1 MFSKCHF
8 YILKIKR
15 NILVLVFLGFCASLL
30 LFSTS
35 NLPAIKKGLTLWAN
49 SVVPSLFPF
58 FVATELLMNT
68 NFVTILGRFLTKIM
82 KPFFNIRGEGAF
94 GFIMGLISGYPVG
107 AKIACDFRENNI
119 CSKEEC
125 ERLLSFT
132 NNSGPLFIVGTVGI
146 SMFGNSTIGLLLLIT
161 HILAC
166 ITVGIIFRFWKY
178 NSSSSDYISNKN
190 SNYKKYKNVTFSNLG
205 EILGKSI
212 SNSIS
217 TVLVIGGFVVI
228 FSSIISILK
237 SSGILNSLIFTLTPI
252 FNFLHIDN
260 SFIYGI
266 LTGLLEI
273 TNGISSI
280 SNINIKAISINV
292 IITAFLLGFG
302 GLSVLLQVLSITS
315 KTDLSIKPYIY
326 GKLLHG
332 VLATFYTF
340 VAIKIFPFF
349 NKSFEEFQ
357 FCSPQETKYAF
368 GERIRQD
375 LILCNLLKIP
385 QIKENLS
392 HILELRPF
400 KGIDNLAS

>member
-8 YILKIKR
+8 YIIKIKR
-15 NILVLVFLGFCASLL
+15 NILALFFLFFATSLL
-30 LFSTS
+30 LFSSS
-35 NLPAIKKGLTLWAN
+35 NLPAIKKGLSLWAN

-68 NFVTILGRFLTKIM
+68 NFVNILGRFLNKIM
-82 KPFFNIRGEGAF
+82 KPLFNIRGEGSF

-107 AKIACDFRENNI
+107 AKIACSFRQNNI

-132 NNSGPLFIVGTVGI
+132 NNSGPLFILGTVGI

-166 ITVGIIFRFWKY
+166 ISVGIIFKFWKKDKETFNFSNNI
-178 NSSSSDYISNKN
+178 NSTSN
-190 SNYKKYKNVTFSNLG
+190 KYKNITFSNLG
-205 EILGKSI
+205 EVLGKSI
-212 SNSIS
+212 TNSIS
-217 TVLVIGGFVVI
+217 TILMIGGFVVI
-228 FSSIISILK
+228 FSSIISILN
-237 SSGILNSLIFTLTPI
+237 SSGFFSSITFMLIPI
-252 FNFLHIDN
+252 FNFLHIDT

-273 TNGISSI
+273 TNGINSI
-280 SNINIKAISINV
+280 SSINIKHISVNI

-332 VLATFYTF
+332 LLAAFYTF
-340 VAIKIFPFF
+340 IAINIFPFF
-349 NKSFEEFQ
+349 NF
-357 FCSPQETKYAF
+357 
-368 GERIRQD
+368 
-375 LILCNLLKIP
+375 NL
-385 QIKENLS
+385 
-392 HILELRPF
+392 
-400 KGIDNLAS
+400 

>member
-8 YILKIKR
+8 LVLKIKR
-15 NILVLVFLGFCASLL
+15 NIFALIFLAFGASLL

-35 NLPAIKKGLTLWAN
+35 NLPAIKKGLSLWAS
-49 SVVPSLFPF
+49 SVVPALFPF

-68 NFVTILGRFLTKIM
+68 TFVTLLGRFFNKIM
-82 KPFFNIRGEGAF
+82 KPLFNISGEGSF

-107 AKIACDFRENNI
+107 AKIACDFRQNNI

-166 ITVGIIFRFWKY
+166 ITVGIIFRFWKFG
-178 NSSSSDYISNKN
+178 KN
-190 SNYKKYKNVTFSNLG
+190 SPDYARTKTSTSSKYKNVTFSNLG

-212 SNSIS
+212 TNSIS
-217 TVLVIGGFVVI
+217 TILMIGGFVVI
-228 FSSIISILK
+228 FSSVISILK
-237 SSGILNSLIFTLTPI
+237 SSGILNCLILILTPI

-280 SNINIKAISINV
+280 AGINIKHISANV
-292 IITAFLLGFG
+292 IITAFLLGCG

-332 VLATFYTF
+332 LFAAIYTF
-340 VAIKIFPFF
+340 IAINIFPFLNF
-349 NKSFEEFQ
+349 N
-357 FCSPQETKYAF
+357 
-368 GERIRQD
+368 
-375 LILCNLLKIP
+375 L
-385 QIKENLS
+385 
-392 HILELRPF
+392 
-400 KGIDNLAS
+400 